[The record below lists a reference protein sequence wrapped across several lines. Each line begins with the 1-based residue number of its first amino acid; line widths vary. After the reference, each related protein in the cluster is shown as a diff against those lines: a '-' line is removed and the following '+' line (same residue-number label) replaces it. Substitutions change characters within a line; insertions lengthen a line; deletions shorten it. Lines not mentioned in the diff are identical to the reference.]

1 MGKSKMKS
9 SRSAVKRFRVTRK
22 GKIMRNHAYAWH
34 KTGKKRR
41 SALRRLKRKGQV
53 SAAEEER
60 VLRLLGMK

>member
-1 MGKSKMKS
+1 MGKNKMKTN
-9 SRSAVKRFRVTRK
+9 RSAAKRFRVTRK

-41 SALRRLKRKGQV
+41 SALRRLKRKGKV
-53 SAAEEER
+53 SEAEKAR

>member
-1 MGKSKMKS
+1 MGKSKMKTN
-9 SRSAVKRFRVTRK
+9 RSAAKRFKVTRK

-53 SAAEEER
+53 SKAEKNR
-60 VLRLLGMK
+60 VLRLIGMK